1 MSETAPKTI
10 GNPAS
15 WVLQSLKSASH
26 GTTEALD
33 EIRSDTNARPR
44 VRSMDM
50 GDISHALRA
59 GWADFK
65 AARSDAMFLVFIY
78 PLIGLAMVMSGFHLD
93 VLPLLVPMVMG
104 FAIVGPAAAIGL
116 YEMSRRREAGEP
128 SGWMSAFSV
137 LRSPAF
143 ASVLMLAFY
152 LAALFVI
159 WIMVAQAIFGA
170 TLGPDTPAS
179 LAAFARDV
187 FTTSSGWTMI
197 VVGTLVG
204 AAFAYAA
211 LAVSIVSFPLLLDRH
226 VGLPMAVATSL
237 QVMRQN
243 RLVCLLWGALVGAL
257 LVLGS
262 VPLFAGLIFVVPL
275 LGHATWHF
283 YRRAVM

>member
-15 WVLQSLKSASH
+15 WVLQSLRSASH
-26 GTTEALD
+26 GTTEAIEEL
-33 EIRSDTNARPR
+33 RSDTNARPR
-44 VRSMDM
+44 VRTMDID
-50 GDISHALRA
+50 DISHALRA

-65 AARSDAMFLVFIY
+65 SARSDAMFLVFIY
-78 PLIGLAMVMSGFHLD
+78 PLIGLALVMSGFHLD

-116 YEMSRRREAGEP
+116 YEMSRRREAGE
-128 SGWMSAFSV
+128 SAGWMSAFSV

-143 ASVLMLAFY
+143 ASVLALAFY

-159 WIMVAQAIFGA
+159 WIMVAEAIFGA

-179 LAAFARDV
+179 LTTFARDV